1 MLGPLEHVLGGAEP
15 EAPAVQ
21 QAVADGDM
29 DPEVRRPGQ
38 ALHVAGLQGGQQQAE
53 AGDGHGERIEIDAG
67 DRVECLLCDVAPIA
81 SRLVVR
87 PLLDQAMKSSE
98 QEVPRPAGRI
108 DQPHFAI
115 TELVDGRRQRPVE
128 NELLDELGRLQQR
141 IALARGLAQILV
153 QVAEEA
159 GVPARVGEVAD
170 QCPGIGG
177 NLLPELH
184 HRHRGVAADPQAKD
198 RVVGAVE
205 EGMQAGQGAGL
216 AETPEEIVA
225 IVLVWVHA
233 KVGVMAVARQGQ
245 STGLRRAGDPRP
257 IDQSVVLDEAQ
268 EDATQQPVHAGLGDG
283 LLGPGFE
290 GLGSAPGIP
299 RRLPL
304 GLQLGAQ
311 FRHIAGRAE
320 GAFAQVVFE
329 PLEQAGQVGKQ
340 DFGINHGGFG
350 GRSRQRRLHLDGLG
364 LQGRAVIRRFPP
376 SPSQPPP

>member
-1 MLGPLEHVLGGAEP
+1 
-15 EAPAVQ
+15 VQ
-21 QAVADGDM
+21 QAVTDGDM

-245 STGLRRAGDPRP
+245 STGLRRAAIHGRSTSSLSSMKRRKTQLSSQCTPAWVMTCSAQDSKVSAVRP
-257 IDQSVVLDEAQ
+257 ASRAACHSACSWARSSGTSL
-268 EDATQQPVHAGLGDG
+268 AGLRARSRRSSSSRLSRRVRSASRTLASIIG
-283 LLGPGFE
+283 GFKV
-290 GLGSAPGIP
+290 AT
-299 RRLPL
+299 
-304 GLQLGAQ
+304 AT
-311 FRHIAGRAE
+311 F
-320 GAFAQVVFE
+320 AFKTGWGYK
-329 PLEQAGQVGKQ
+329 AGQ
-340 DFGINHGGFG
+340 
-350 GRSRQRRLHLDGLG
+350 
-364 LQGRAVIRRFPP
+364 
-376 SPSQPPP
+376 